1 MKGSLLNKILPTVLI
16 TEHRIDHS
24 HVFQG
29 KRKKQRKSDPGEYF
43 ASASSSKSKNKLNY
57 AFLKPQVV
65 PAKEECKPSS
75 SIR

>member
-1 MKGSLLNKILPTVLI
+1 MKFCQQSQKPNTALLIP
-16 TEHRIDHS
+16 
-24 HVFQG
+24 VFQG
-29 KRKKQRKSDPGEYF
+29 KRKKQNKSDPGEYF

-57 AFLKPQVV
+57 AFLKPQIV